1 MSMWDGDDFCF
12 HLLVT
17 IWITAYLKNGG
28 AHDAVP
34 HHEGEQTDVR
44 KQKGDD
50 TARHLQVK

>member
-1 MSMWDGDDFCF
+1 MAMIFCL

-17 IWITAYLKNGG
+17 IWTTVYLENGG
-28 AHDAVP
+28 AHDAVS

-50 TARHLQVK
+50 TPRHL